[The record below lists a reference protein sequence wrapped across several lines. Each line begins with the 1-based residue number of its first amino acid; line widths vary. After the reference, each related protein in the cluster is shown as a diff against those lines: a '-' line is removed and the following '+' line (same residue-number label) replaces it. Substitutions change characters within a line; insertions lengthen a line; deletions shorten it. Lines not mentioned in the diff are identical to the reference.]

1 MDLLIIKAMAVVFLV
16 LGLTTVAEKVSAK
29 ASGML
34 SGLPVGSSITLI
46 FFAIEYGVDYVQQTA
61 LYNIHG
67 LFAALAFCIGYYIST
82 FYSGK
87 FEVIFSLII
96 SFVFYLIIAFILSF
110 IPPHIVF
117 TPLIVFSLLLISAI
131 YFSKKEDHKIV
142 KTDKVS
148 FFDLLLRSSLTII
161 IFLIV
166 SSLPKYVPVNIAGIF
181 SSFPTILL
189 PLLLIIHF
197 NHSNLQAR
205 TIIKNTPFGLT
216 SVVAYSF
223 IVYLTYPTIGIFWG
237 TIIGL
242 AGAVLLIVIQTI
254 LLKYFKLLTNL
265 QLDLKKA

>member
-1 MDLLIIKAMAVVFLV
+1 MDLLIIKAISVIVLV
-16 LGLTTVAEKVSAK
+16 LTLSTIAEKVSPK
-29 ASGML
+29 VSGML
-34 SGLPVGSSITLI
+34 SGLPVGSSITLV

-61 LYNIHG
+61 LFNIHG

-87 FEVIFSLII
+87 FEVTLSLII
-96 SFVFYLIIAFILSF
+96 SFITYIVFAFILSF
-110 IPPHIVF
+110 IPPHIVW
-117 TPLIVFSLLLISAI
+117 TPVVVFILLLLCAI

-142 KTDKVS
+142 KTSRVS
-148 FFDLLLRSSLTII
+148 LWDLFLRSALTVA
-161 IFLIV
+161 IFFIV
-166 SSLPKYVPVNIAGIF
+166 SSLPKYLPTNLAGIF

-216 SVVAYSF
+216 SVVIYSF
-223 IVYLTYPTIGIFWG
+223 IVYLTYPTIGVLYG

-242 AGAVLLIVIQTI
+242 ITAVILIIIQTK
-254 LLKYFKLLTNL
+254 LLKYFKII
-265 QLDLKKA
+265 Q